1 MRIGDWSSDV
11 CSSDLLSRRSTQRS
25 WMRAEITSQSAMH
38 SSAIFNVLLRE
49 SGELG
54 QPLRDQMIS
63 QGEQGLETL
72 ARSNKL
78 RLVEPVAG
86 SPSPD
91 IPFFVGPTAGEARVR
106 QKHQTS
112 EET

>member
-38 SSAIFNVLLRE
+38 SSALFNVLLRE

-54 QPLRDQMIS
+54 QPVRAQMIS
-63 QGEQGLETL
+63 QGEQGLEPL
-72 ARSNKL
+72 ARSNKM
-78 RLVEPVAG
+78 RLVEQVAG
-86 SPSPD
+86 YSGQDNHWFGCQDNGWEKSD
-91 IPFFVGPTAGEARVR
+91 RRRGGKTW
-106 QKHQTS
+106 
-112 EET
+112 